1 MDHGDMDLAARLRA
15 CVRRW
20 HLQSGDRLSG
30 GFRSE
35 VVGCTTASGDEV
47 VVKLTV
53 TPEEARAEAAALT
66 AWAHTGAAPRPI
78 DVDFE
83 HSALLLARIRP
94 GTHLPGGNDPLAVN
108 VAAGLLSS
116 LHRVNPGTFPFPAL
130 EKIYVRMADRA
141 RSDAE
146 YEQRTRG
153 DPARG
158 AAGVQRLEAARAAAK
173 ELYATTGR
181 TVLLH
186 GDFLDKNLLWDGAR
200 YLAIDP
206 IPCIGDPCADAGFFA
221 AGHPPAT
228 MILQRADAIAVQMGV
243 SRQRAQRWAAVWT
256 VLETCS
262 AWREDQSD
270 LDACLSSYEF
280 EHLIRR

>member
-1 MDHGDMDLAARLRA
+1 
-15 CVRRW
+15 
-20 HLQSGDRLSG
+20 
-30 GFRSE
+30 
-35 VVGCTTASGDEV
+35 
-47 VVKLTV
+47 
-53 TPEEARAEAAALT
+53 
-66 AWAHTGAAPRPI
+66 
-78 DVDFE
+78 
-83 HSALLLARIRP
+83 LLLARIRP
-94 GTHLPGGNDPLAVN
+94 GTHSPGGDDPVAVN

-158 AAGVQRLEAARAAAK
+158 AAGVQRLEAARAAARD
-173 ELYATTGR
+173 LCATTGR

-221 AGHPPAT
+221 AGHPPAIT
-228 MILQRADAIAVQMGV
+228 ILERADAIAAQMGEPTA
-243 SRQRAQRWAAVWT
+243 RATVGRHMDCPADLFSVAGRSIRPGRLPVKLRVRASNPPVARARRVRCEFDVKRRRRRPLTATVTATWAANAR
-256 VLETCS
+256 L
-262 AWREDQSD
+262 AQP
-270 LDACLSSYEF
+270 
-280 EHLIRR
+280 

>member
-1 MDHGDMDLAARLRA
+1 MEVRERLSA
-15 CVRRW
+15 CKRGW
-20 HLQSGDRLSG
+20 HLKSGCRLDG
-30 GFRSE
+30 GFRSK
-35 VVGCTTASGDEV
+35 VFGCTTAGGTEV

-53 TPEEARAEAAALT
+53 TKEEARAEAAALT
-66 AWAHTGAAPRPI
+66 AWAHTGAAVRLI
-78 DVDFE
+78 DADFE
-83 HSALLLARIRP
+83 YCALLLARIRP
-94 GTHLPGGNDPLAVN
+94 GTHLPGGDDPVAVN

-116 LHRVNPGTFPFPAL
+116 LHRVNPATFPFPAL

-146 YEQRTRG
+146 YEQRTRR

-158 AAGVQRLEAARAAAK
+158 AAGVQQLDAAGAAAM
-173 ELYATTGR
+173 ELCATTTQ

-228 MILQRADAIAVQMGV
+228 TILERADAIAAQMGV

-270 LDACLSSYEF
+270 LEACLSSSKF